1 MVQALARL
9 NSAPDEALPYP
20 AGHLAL
26 SVSVFADRTWL
37 RNEMAE
43 DAAAA
48 GFRLTHDGAL
58 AELRDEDA
66 RPLGEVVLIDA
77 PLVDGATLAALA
89 RVDMRAAHAG
99 AQIVVSTSLSALDDV
114 FGCLDQS
121 GAQVLVEPSRA
132 ERVIALGRVLAAM
145 PRGRVRELSEVDRLT
160 LLRLTEQVA
169 QIAERLERLAPGD
182 GQSGGPNGSWTG
194 PRLESPAISF
204 AGAPADDASERLVR
218 SPRLGPKPALPDPR
232 LVRQIIRQ
240 RQLRAQ
246 FFDGDLFADP
256 AWDMLLDLAAA
267 RAKHK
272 RVSVTS
278 LCIASG
284 VPPTTALRWI
294 ALLTEAGLLERVE
307 DERDRRRAFIALT
320 DRAAEAM
327 ARYFAELGRGAE
339 QLV

>member
-9 NSAPDEALPYP
+9 SPHSDEAPPYL

-26 SVSVFADRTWL
+26 SVSVFADRAWL
-37 RNEMAE
+37 RREMAE

-48 GFRLTHDGAL
+48 GFRLTHDGPL
-58 AELRDEDA
+58 AELRGEDA

-77 PLVDGATLAALA
+77 PVVDGATLAALA
-89 RVDMRAAHAG
+89 RIDIRTAHAG
-99 AQIVVSTSLSALDDV
+99 AQIVVSTSLGALDDV

-121 GAQVLVEPSRA
+121 GAQVLVEPTRA

-169 QIAERLERLAPGD
+169 QIAERLDRLAPA
-182 GQSGGPNGSWTG
+182 NGRNDTWAG
-194 PRLESPAISF
+194 PRLENPAISF
-204 AGAPADDASERLVR
+204 AGAPAEDASGRLVR
-218 SPRLGPKPALPDPR
+218 SPRPALPDPR
-232 LVRQIIRQ
+232 LIRQIIRQ

-246 FFDGDLFADP
+246 FFDGELFADP

-267 RAKHK
+267 RAEHK

-294 ALLTEAGLLERVE
+294 ALLTEAGLLQRVE
-307 DERDRRRAFIALT
+307 DESDRRRAFIALT

-339 QLV
+339 KLV